1 MYQHFHKHILNTEVN
16 ENQVLSS
23 VAKTMWF
30 ISVKSNQVLE
40 AGNQRTGPAQSEQ
53 KEPKFSS
60 SQALIQDEHCL
71 PQGHLKDQSD

>member
-1 MYQHFHKHILNTEVN
+1 
-16 ENQVLSS
+16 
-23 VAKTMWF
+23 MWF

-40 AGNQRTGPAQSEQ
+40 AGNQKTGPAQSEQ

-71 PQGHLKDQSD
+71 LQGHLKDQSD